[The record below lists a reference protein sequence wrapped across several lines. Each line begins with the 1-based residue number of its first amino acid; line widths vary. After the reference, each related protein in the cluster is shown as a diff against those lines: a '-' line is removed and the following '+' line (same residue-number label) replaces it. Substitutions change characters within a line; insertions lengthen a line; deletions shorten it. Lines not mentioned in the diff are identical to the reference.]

1 MLLLWAPD
9 KKNASCEECMAIA
22 RELNE
27 AHVGHPLETGR
38 SASRKSMDAETRKA
52 AGEALRSLI
61 GGTEEDAER
70 ADELLERFRFQPVS
84 YSPNIPPAARTAMV
98 RFIQHAARTGH
109 SLKPVVG

>member
-1 MLLLWAPD
+1 MPWAPAQ
-9 KKNASCEECMAIA
+9 KNATCWECLEIA
-22 RELNE
+22 RVLNE
-27 AHVGHPLETGR
+27 AYADDPHEMRRDV
-38 SASRKSMDAETRKA
+38 SRNSMDPQTRKA

-70 ADELLERFRFQPVS
+70 ADELLERFRLQPVS